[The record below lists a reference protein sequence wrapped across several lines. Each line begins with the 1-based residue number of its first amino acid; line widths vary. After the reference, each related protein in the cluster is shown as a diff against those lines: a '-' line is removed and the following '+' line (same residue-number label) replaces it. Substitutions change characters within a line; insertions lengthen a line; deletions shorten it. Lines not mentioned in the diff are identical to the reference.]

1 MGSRANSAQLNQ
13 NRLCA
18 TIHTNID
25 AASIPSFLNLYPKS
39 DVVAYK
45 YYLGRQHF
53 FNAHFTSA
61 LSILTSAYDL
71 CRAQDLKQRRLL
83 LLHMITSALILG
95 KFPSQRLLARPE
107 CDGFAQIF
115 YPLCNAIRLGDFR
128 GFRCALGDEG
138 PDTWKRAWWIKW
150 ELYLA
155 LRNRCQVLLWRGLIR
170 RTHLLT
176 QRSAGDFARGAKPA
190 PPIVAL
196 HDVLALGRCLH
207 EVPRRPDFQASV
219 NPLFLGGDHDS
230 EDGDSE
236 EEEEEEEEGGYFG
249 LKMQMRDVE
258 TAVVSLLDQGF
269 VKGYIAR
276 QATGPLIVMSRS
288 GMFPP
293 VAEIYSSSRWK
304 DDPSEVPPEE
314 QNPFA
319 GGGGRVINLR
329 GVKAI
334 GE

>member
-1 MGSRANSAQLNQ
+1 
-13 NRLCA
+13 
-18 TIHTNID
+18 
-25 AASIPSFLNLYPKS
+25 
-39 DVVAYK
+39 
-45 YYLGRQHF
+45 
-53 FNAHFTSA
+53 
-61 LSILTSAYDL
+61 
-71 CRAQDLKQRRLL
+71 
-83 LLHMITSALILG
+83 MITSALILG

-107 CDGFAQIF
+107 CDGFAQMF
-115 YPLCNAIRLGDFR
+115 YPLCHAIRLGDFH

-176 QRSAGDFARGAKPA
+176 QQSSVDVARGAKPA

-196 HDVLALGRCLH
+196 HDVLALGRHLH
-207 EVPRRPDFQASV
+207 ELPGQAYNVNV
-219 NPLFLGGDHDS
+219 NPLFLGGDRDS
-230 EDGDSE
+230 DDE
-236 EEEEEEEEGGYFG
+236 EEEDEEEGGYFG
-249 LKMQMRDVE
+249 LKMQMSDVE

-269 VKGYIAR
+269 VKGYLAR
-276 QATGPLIVMSRS
+276 QATGPLIVMSRT
-288 GMFPP
+288 GMFPQ
-293 VAEIYSSSRWK
+293 VAEIYAGSRWK
-304 DDPSEVPPEE
+304 DDVSEPLEE
-314 QNPFA
+314 ANPFVA